1 MTRCQWLFISSSI
14 FFVTRLSTSGCTG
27 APHEGSQDKSSKPA
41 IAATAAA
48 GASASADLRSDV
60 EAVAQLVNMMER
72 FPQQQPALLGVLSQ
86 SFITQ
91 PALFSLVDRILLSF
105 LTRAVLDAIVAAAV
119 LENEAAA
126 LARDMAKVQRPAPAL
141 TAAQLSVVS
150 ATARLSP
157 FLVALMQH
165 DATGASAALAR
176 VAEILRAGH
185 GMFGCL
191 ASCLSIVRFT

>member
-1 MTRCQWLFISSSI
+1 M
-14 FFVTRLSTSGCTG
+14 
-27 APHEGSQDKSSKPA
+27 
-41 IAATAAA
+41 AATAAGGAA
-48 GASASADLRSDV
+48 GAPTPSDLRSDV
-60 EAVAQLVNMMER
+60 EAVVQLVKMMER

-86 SFITQ
+86 SFLTQ
-91 PALFSLVDRILLSF
+91 PALFSLVDRGHLSF
-105 LTRAVLDAIVAAAV
+105 LMRSVLDAIVAAAV

-126 LARDMAKVQRPAPAL
+126 LARDMAKAQRPAPAL

-157 FLVALMQH
+157 FLVALMHH

-185 GMFGCL
+185 GMCGRSG
-191 ASCLSIVRFT
+191 SCLCRWCD